1 MHDGSHADEHGGL
14 HLGVGRFRLGLRL
27 AHQAAPG
34 LRLRRTLG
42 AAGAFGSDDFWPKS
56 VGYVTC
62 GAAVHQVH
70 EDPTRSNAIVVR
82 VCL

>member
-14 HLGVGRFRLGLRL
+14 HLGGGRFRLGLRL

-42 AAGAFGSDDFWPKS
+42 AAGGLGAMTFGRKVSA
-56 VGYVTC
+56 T
-62 GAAVHQVH
+62 
-70 EDPTRSNAIVVR
+70 
-82 VCL
+82 